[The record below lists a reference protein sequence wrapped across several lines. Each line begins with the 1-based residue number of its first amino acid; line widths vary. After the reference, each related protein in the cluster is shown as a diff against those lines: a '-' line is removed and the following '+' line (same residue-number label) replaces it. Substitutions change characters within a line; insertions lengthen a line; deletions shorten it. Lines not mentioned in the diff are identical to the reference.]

1 MSQTTARIKKGNKNF
16 EILVD
21 LDEAMKV
28 RRGDVGANL
37 NAAVVT
43 ENIFHNCKSGDLAG
57 ANDLEIAFGTSDPME
72 VSEKIIKEG
81 EVVRTT
87 ESMKSEQDQKYKQ
100 VVDFLVRNA
109 VSPEGRPYTPDRIM
123 KALSEAHVNVK
134 NKPIES
140 QITDIADQLSRV
152 LPLKIDVKK
161 VKLLV
166 PAQYTG
172 KAYGA
177 IKEFMTS
184 EDWKGNG
191 DLEAIVEVP
200 AGLIFDFYDTIGNL
214 SHGSILSEDIKD

>member
-1 MSQTTARIKKGNKNF
+1 MGQTTARIKKGNKNF

-21 LDEAMKV
+21 FDEAMKV
-28 RRGDVGANL
+28 RRGDAGANL

-43 ENIFHNCKSGDLAG
+43 DTIFHNCKSGDLAG
-57 ANDLEIAFGTSDPME
+57 ANDLDIAFGTSDASE
-72 VSEKIIKEG
+72 VAEKIIKEG

-87 ESMKSEQDQKYKQ
+87 ESMKADQDQKYKQ
-100 VVDFLVRNA
+100 VVEFLVRNA

-140 QITDIADQLSRV
+140 QVADITDQLSKV
-152 LPLKIDVKK
+152 LPIKIDVKK

-166 PAQYTG
+166 PALYTG

-177 IKEFMTS
+177 IKEFMTG
-184 EDWKGNG
+184 EEWKSNG
-191 DLEAIVEVP
+191 DLEAVVEVP
-200 AGLIFDFYDTIGNL
+200 AGLIFDFYDKIIFSFL
-214 SHGSILSEDIKD
+214 